1 MNQTPATTRQP
12 SPKKTIEALLTGPQF
27 AAEVAKAMPKH
38 LKPERF
44 IRIALNAMTKTPKL
58 MQCTQESLFNCLL
71 TLSAL
76 GLEPDG
82 RRAHLIPFAN
92 KKANSMECTLI
103 VDYKG
108 LAELVLNSGLVSSI
122 HADLVCDN
130 DEFVYDKGVIVSH
143 RINFREPR
151 GKAYAVY
158 CIVRNKDGS
167 EKAEVMD
174 CQDVDA
180 IRDGSQGYRYAIANN
195 TPHPWVSA
203 WPEMAKKTVFRRLS
217 KWVRLSPEL
226 RDAVEAD
233 DEPIIDIKAER
244 VEPKQIFGAA
254 PEVLPDPAPEPPDD
268 VPMDPQPGEAASSA
282 ASRIAAT
289 EKKESG
295 HDQLARVVTEAG
307 HTFDEFQRWA
317 IESGQIDDGKEYDSF
332 AVLPNQ
338 LVSRMLRAQTGML
351 KGVAAM
357 KSGTTEV

>member
-1 MNQTPATTRQP
+1 MNQTPTTTKQP

-27 AAEVAKAMPKH
+27 AEQVAKALPKH
-38 LKPERF
+38 LKPDRF

-108 LAELVLNSGLVSSI
+108 LAELVLNSGQVSSI
-122 HADLVCDN
+122 HADLICEN
-130 DEFVYDKGVIVSH
+130 DDFVYDKGVVVCH

-174 CQDVDA
+174 CQDIDE
-180 IRDGSQGYRYAIANN
+180 IRNNSQGYRYAIANN
-195 TPHPWVSA
+195 SPHPWVTA

-233 DEPIIDIKAER
+233 DEPIIDIKSER
-244 VEPKQIFGAA
+244 VEPKQIFGAG
-254 PEVLPDPAPEPPDD
+254 PGSLPDAAQESPQEPPAE
-268 VPMDPQPGEAASSA
+268 VRQQPTTPVESA
-282 ASRIAAT
+282 PA
-289 EKKESG
+289 KESG
-295 HDQLARVVTEAG
+295 HDQLARIVTEAG

-317 IESGQIDDGKEYDSF
+317 IESGQIDEGKEYDSF

-338 LVSRMLRAQTGML
+338 LVSRMLRAQVGML
-351 KGVAAM
+351 KGIAAM
-357 KSGTTEV
+357 KEGTTNV